1 MVQDV
6 VLFTDE
12 EGQVET
18 PVTQKVLEVTY
29 ANKKFTSQQDGYM
42 GFAPY

>member
-12 EGQVET
+12 EGQDT

-29 ANKKFTSQQDGYM
+29 AKKKFTSQQDGYL